1 MSFDATH
8 LLNWLTAIALLLA
21 FVTLLNRELGR
32 LVKFYI
38 AQAVVIGLIA
48 IVSATM
54 LDAEHLWIT
63 AVSTLIAKAVIIPLG
78 LQQLLSH
85 MKHHQRVPLTLNGSW
100 LAILGGVMVGFSYF
114 VMKPVAVAVPSAAE
128 WQLVASMAIA
138 FIGLITIIGHRSA
151 IGQIIGFLTMENG
164 VLLLTVATT
173 LGWPAFVELGLL
185 VDILLGILLLSTL
198 VARMD
203 TFLRSTDTEE
213 LSQLNDS

>member
-8 LLNWLTAIALLLA
+8 LLNWLTAMALLLA
-21 FVTLLNRELGR
+21 FVTLLHRELGR

-48 IVSATM
+48 IVAATM

-78 LQQLLSH
+78 LQQLLSR
-85 MKHHQRVPLTLNGSW
+85 MKHHQTVPLTLNGSW
-100 LAILGGVMVGFSYF
+100 LAILGGIMVGFSYF
-114 VMKPVAVAVPSAAE
+114 VMKPVAAAVPSAAE
-128 WQLVASMAIA
+128 WQLIASMAIA

-151 IGQIIGFLTMENG
+151 LGQIIGFLTMENG

-213 LSQLNDS
+213 LSQLNDT